1 MEYVIF
7 FLIIIVYLVMLGV
20 RWYTLIKADTK
31 DRKNQDM
38 TIDLKILQDGYDL
51 YREAIRNMDIE
62 KYDEFER
69 KIKSIE
75 NDECQKEGK
84 KEKIMVVL
92 GEMKNSEEIYFKNP
106 SKSRVRNN
114 TGLFI
119 ISLLSVIFVA
129 VAGAYV
135 AIEKKTSDE
144 IFIIFIALLNSYV
157 FDKILK
163 EKQKDDE
170 KENEM
175 KRNYIT
181 KVIEIMNSKKE

>member
-1 MEYVIF
+1 MEYVIL
-7 FLIIIVYLVMLGV
+7 FLIIIVYFVMLGI
-20 RWYTLIKADTK
+20 RWYTLIKADVK

-38 TIDLKILQDGYDL
+38 MTDLKILQDGYDL
-51 YREAIRNMDIE
+51 YREATRNMDIE

-84 KEKIMVVL
+84 KKKIIAIL
-92 GEMKNSEEIYFKNP
+92 CEMKNSEEIYFENP

-114 TGLFI
+114 TGLFMI
-119 ISLLSVIFVA
+119 GLLQLIFAA

-135 AIEKKTSDE
+135 AIEKKTPNE
-144 IFIIFIALLNSYV
+144 IFIIFIALLDSYM

-163 EKQKDDE
+163 EKQKDDK
-170 KENEM
+170 KENKM
-175 KRNYIT
+175 KQNYIT